1 MEEDPNLIIYLAL
14 LGLLILSAFFSA
26 VEVAFITLSPAKVR
40 VLADKKTSASK
51 LIVKLKSRPQRL
63 LATVLIGNNTVNIFA
78 AGLATMVATEVFGHA
93 GLGIATGV
101 MTFLILI
108 FGEIFP
114 KAYAQKHAEKLA
126 LFAAFPLYY
135 LERIIS
141 PLTFILEKVL
151 HALGMKHTE
160 RVTEAELVALVGL
173 GVEGGELKKHEEEM
187 IQNVLEFTDTKVEEV
202 MIPRVEIEAIEKSKT
217 VAEAE
222 AFFRDGVYSRL
233 PVYDNT
239 IDKVIGVLTIRQIFE
254 FQGDA
259 NLKLEKL
266 PLLQPIFTPA
276 SRPIRSLFQ
285 EFKSRHTHLAIVVDE
300 HGGTSG
306 LVTLEDLLEEI
317 VGEIEDEE
325 DVSQESIQ
333 RVNSKTLLV
342 DGDTLLWEIDKRL
355 KTKLASGKYE
365 GKTVAFLLLD
375 KLGKMPHEDAKI
387 RAGNAELTIEEVES
401 KRIAKVKIEKI

>member
-1 MEEDPNLIIYLAL
+1 
-14 LGLLILSAFFSA
+14 
-26 VEVAFITLSPAKVR
+26 
-40 VLADKKTSASK
+40 
-51 LIVKLKSRPQRL
+51 
-63 LATVLIGNNTVNIFA
+63 
-78 AGLATMVATEVFGHA
+78 
-93 GLGIATGV
+93 
-101 MTFLILI
+101 
-108 FGEIFP
+108 
-114 KAYAQKHAEKLA
+114 
-126 LFAAFPLYY
+126 
-135 LERIIS
+135 
-141 PLTFILEKVL
+141 
-151 HALGMKHTE
+151 MKHTE

-217 VAEAE
+217 VQEAE
-222 AFFRDGVYSRL
+222 NFFREGVYSRL
-233 PVYDNT
+233 PVYNKT
-239 IDKVIGVLTIRQIFE
+239 IDKVIGVVTIRQIFE

-300 HGGTSG
+300 HGGTLG

-325 DVSQESIQ
+325 DVSEEKIT
-333 RVNSKTLLV
+333 RINSKTLLV

-355 KTKLASGKYE
+355 KTKLAAGKFE
-365 GKTVAFLLLD
+365 GKTVAFLMLD

-401 KRIAKVKIEKI
+401 KRITKVKIEKI